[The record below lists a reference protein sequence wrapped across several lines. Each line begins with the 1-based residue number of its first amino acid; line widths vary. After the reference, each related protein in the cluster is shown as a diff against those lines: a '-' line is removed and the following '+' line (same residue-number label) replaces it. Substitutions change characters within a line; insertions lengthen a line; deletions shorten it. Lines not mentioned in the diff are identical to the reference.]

1 MAQRK
6 IELAKPRDFG
16 EVINDTFLFVRQNF
30 KPLMKYF
37 FTFCGFFVLATV
49 AISVLTQLKMITAL
63 DNFDST
69 SFNEGDVTS
78 RFSYLNLGFFV
89 NMFFLFLE
97 YSAIYVT
104 VLCYMTLYKIKQNVA
119 PTTDE
124 MWGYFKFY
132 FLKTT
137 GSFFILFIL
146 TMLGTALCIIP
157 GIYLGVVFTLVAPIM
172 IVENASF
179 GYAFNQC
186 FRLIKDNWWVTF
198 GALVVI
204 GIILYV
210 IRIIVVV
217 PGIIISYASLAA
229 PGSRHSVLQLVITI
243 LTTVFAQLAHIFQIL
258 VVIATGLCYFNLS
271 ESKDGLSLME
281 RINQFGSAQPDTNI
295 TPEEY

>member
-1 MAQRK
+1 M
-6 IELAKPRDFG
+6 
-16 EVINDTFLFVRQNF
+16 
-30 KPLMKYF
+30 
-37 FTFCGFFVLATV
+37 
-49 AISVLTQLKMITAL
+49 KMIGNL

-69 SFNEGDVTS
+69 SFDQNDAAS
-78 RFSYLNLGFFV
+78 RYTFLNLGFFV

-104 VLCYMTLYKIKQNVA
+104 VLCYMTLYKIKQNTA
-119 PTTDE
+119 PTTEE

-132 FLKTT
+132 YLKTT

-146 TMLGTALCIIP
+146 TILGCFLCLIP

-172 IVENASF
+172 IVENTSF
-179 GYAFNQC
+179 GYAFNHC

-198 GALVVI
+198 GALAVI

-210 IRIIVVV
+210 IRLIFVV
-217 PGIIISYASLAA
+217 PTTVISLTSMLTPA
-229 PGSRHSVLQLVITI
+229 GRHSSLHLIMTIVSTVMLQ
-243 LTTVFAQLAHIFQIL
+243 FAHVFQIL
-258 VVIATGLCYFNLS
+258 VVITTGLCYFNLS

-281 RINQFGSAQPDTNI
+281 RISKFGSAESDSHI

>member
-1 MAQRK
+1 
-6 IELAKPRDFG
+6 
-16 EVINDTFLFVRQNF
+16 
-30 KPLMKYF
+30 
-37 FTFCGFFVLATV
+37 
-49 AISVLTQLKMITAL
+49 
-63 DNFDST
+63 
-69 SFNEGDVTS
+69 
-78 RFSYLNLGFFV
+78 
-89 NMFFLFLE
+89 
-97 YSAIYVT
+97 
-104 VLCYMTLYKIKQNVA
+104 
-119 PTTDE
+119 

-132 FLKTT
+132 YLKTT

-146 TMLGTALCIIP
+146 TVLGTALCIIP

-210 IRIIVVV
+210 INIIIVV
-217 PGIIISYASLAA
+217 PTTIISYASIVT
-229 PGSRHSVLQLVITI
+229 PGSRHGALQLVITI
-243 LTTVFAQLAHIFQIL
+243 LSTVLTQLAHIFQIL
-258 VVIATGLCYFNLS
+258 VVIAIGLCYFNLS

-281 RINQFGSAQPDTNI
+281 RINQFGSAQTDTNI